1 MAVVTYQLYNPPGG
15 DYTIAY
21 RFKKGKLHG
30 SYEVEVDGAGFIG
43 YVVKCIDGWSDSFV
57 LNPLRET
64 RREAA
69 EDLINAW
76 IVRKVGKAIAK
87 IREET

>member
-21 RFKKGKLHG
+21 RFKKGKEAG
-30 SYEVEVDGAGFIG
+30 AYEVNVEGFGFIG
-43 YVVKCIDGWSDSFV
+43 YVDKYRGGWASW
-57 LNPLRET
+57 LNPCRET

-69 EDLINAW
+69 EDLIDAW